1 MESAINAYLIMQGVE
16 YVIADLGVEQ
26 FRDNWHDLAT
36 ISDVVVGD
44 DGLLKFTVAADIGH
58 TNWGVPLNMIEI
70 EEV

>member
-1 MESAINAYLIMQGVE
+1 MESAISAYLIMQGVE

-36 ISDVVVGD
+36 INNVIVGD
-44 DGLLKFTVAADIGH
+44 DGLLTFTVAADTGH